1 MTKAT
6 SVSALLASE
15 AFTATDRHF
24 ASLMERLAGSD
35 SPALTLA
42 SALASRWLAEGQ
54 GCLPL
59 DQVAGRPY
67 PQAGSGSGAQV
78 DCPYLAEWEEQLRAT
93 PVVGRPGEVKP
104 LILDESGRLY
114 LQRYWRYEQDVAGE
128 LLKRLAGPPSGM
140 DEALLADTLKRLFPG
155 SSQSGETDWQK
166 VAVFAAVR
174 QRLCVITGGPGT
186 GKTYTVAR
194 LLAAMLEQP
203 GGDKRIIRLAAPT
216 GKAVARLQESLRE
229 AAKDLAVAEVIK
241 AKLQDEAITTTI
253 HRLLGTIPDSVSF
266 RHDATNPLS
275 ADVLVVDEASMVS
288 LSLMARLLA
297 ALKPEARL
305 VLVGDKD
312 QLPPVDPG
320 GVLHD
325 LCRAAASNSFSQ
337 GFCAD
342 YHGCCG
348 ETICAATQA
357 NAGGLADAVVRLPTN
372 HRSGN
377 SRFLHDASVFV
388 NAGDADGFLKLA
400 RQPET
405 TGSTVVW
412 QELPQ
417 PVKLKDA
424 LKNAVREHYQRA
436 IQCASVAE
444 ALKVFGQFR
453 ILCAVREGPYGCE
466 AVNRLVE
473 DILREDGS
481 IPAESLRQGS
491 YRGKPVM
498 VTANNYLLKLFNG
511 DIGLVWPEEGRSLV
525 YFPAKADG
533 TRAVARERLPA
544 HETVYA
550 MTVHKSQGSEF
561 QHVMVILP
569 DRETPLLTRQ
579 LLYTGLTR
587 AREYVTILA
596 PETILRQAIAAQA
609 QRASGLG
616 QALQSQARSP

>member
-78 DCPYLAEWEEQLRAT
+78 DCPYQAEWEEQLRAT

-155 SSQSGETDWQK
+155 SSQSEETDWQK

-203 GGDKRIIRLAAPT
+203 GGDQRIIRLAAPT

-229 AAKDLAVAEVIK
+229 AAKDLAVPEAIK
-241 AKLQDEAITTTI
+241 AKLQDESITTTI
-253 HRLLGTIPDSVSF
+253 HRLLGTIPDSVTF
-266 RHDATNPLS
+266 RHDAANPLT
-275 ADVLVVDEASMVS
+275 ADVVVVDEASMVS

-297 ALKPEARL
+297 ALKPETRL

-320 GVLHD
+320 GMLHD
-325 LCRAAASNSFSQ
+325 LCQAAASNRFSL

-342 YHGCCG
+342 YFGCCG
-348 ETICAATQA
+348 ETLCAPAPPEP
-357 NAGGLADAVVRLPTN
+357 GGLADVVVRLSRN

-377 SRFLHDASVFV
+377 SRFLHAASISV
-388 NAGDADGFLKLA
+388 NAGGADDFLKLA
-400 RQPET
+400 RLPET

-412 QELPQ
+412 QELPRHE
-417 PVKLKDA
+417 KLKET
-424 LKNAVREHYQRA
+424 VRDVVRRYYKPVF
-436 IQCASVAE
+436 QCASVAE
-444 ALKVFGQFR
+444 ALQTFGRFR
-453 ILCAVREGPYGCE
+453 ILCAVREGPYGCA

-473 DILREDGS
+473 DILREDGLV
-481 IPAESLRQGS
+481 PAESFRLAS
-491 YRGKPVM
+491 YRGKPIM

-511 DIGLVWPEEGRSLV
+511 DIGLIWPEEARLLV
-525 YFPAKADG
+525 HFPAKADSI
-533 TRAVARERLPA
+533 RAVARERLPA
-544 HETVYA
+544 HETAYA
-550 MTVHKSQGSEF
+550 MTVHQSQGSEF
-561 QHVMVILP
+561 QHVLVVLP

-587 AREYVTILA
+587 ARQSVTILA
-596 PETILRQAIAAQA
+596 LETILRQAIAAQA
-609 QRASGLG
+609 QRASGLC
-616 QALQSQARSP
+616 QALRLPSKSD